1 MKKSTE
7 KEFNKIKSMATK
19 IITKDGRVIIY
30 IPKKKAKEW

>member
-19 IITKDGRVIIY
+19 IITKGNKVIIY
-30 IPKKKAKEW
+30 IPKKKDKEW